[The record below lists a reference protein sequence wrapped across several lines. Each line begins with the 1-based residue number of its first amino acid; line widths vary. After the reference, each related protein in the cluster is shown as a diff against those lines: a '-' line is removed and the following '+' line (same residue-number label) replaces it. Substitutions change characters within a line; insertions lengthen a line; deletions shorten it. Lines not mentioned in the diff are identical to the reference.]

1 MVESGGNMITLG
13 VHVGYT
19 VTKVDVWRVSFD
31 MFDLSDT
38 SKVMSHL
45 ISLCYGIYR
54 GVVQIGSCNG
64 G

>member
-1 MVESGGNMITLG
+1 MVESGGNMITLV

-45 ISLCYGIYR
+45 ISL
-54 GVVQIGSCNG
+54 
-64 G
+64 